1 MERQEGVALDRRRSA
16 QEEAEEELSPLYST
30 LLYSQLMTTM
40 VVSGETG
47 RGGGLC
53 EPPRLLRPTTSQTSP
68 SGTVQ
73 GPVAPATRAV
83 EGYRSTSDY
92 YRSQGRNRRRV
103 AAMQRPLRVHWSH
116 TVPDWNVSFSEVEVE
131 QGVSTVVE
139 CCKPEWIDKG
149 WKCYTLSLIHI

>member
-1 MERQEGVALDRRRSA
+1 MGISNQGLNRVLEFQAPTVYFRKLSRWFNEGFW
-16 QEEAEEELSPLYST
+16 
-30 LLYSQLMTTM
+30 
-40 VVSGETG
+40 
-47 RGGGLC
+47 
-53 EPPRLLRPTTSQTSP
+53 SQTSP

-73 GPVAPATRAV
+73 GPVAPATRAI

-92 YRSQGRNRRRV
+92 NRSQGRNQRRV

-149 WKCYTLSLIHI
+149 